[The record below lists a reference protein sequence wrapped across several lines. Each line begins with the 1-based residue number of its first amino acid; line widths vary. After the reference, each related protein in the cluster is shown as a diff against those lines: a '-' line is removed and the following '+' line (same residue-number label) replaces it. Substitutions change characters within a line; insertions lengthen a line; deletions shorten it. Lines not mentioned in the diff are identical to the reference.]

1 MKIAKNG
8 ESVIKA
14 KIETVKNV
22 DEDEGLSQDHRE
34 QRKLQSIMVSLLY
47 SLVMNMS
54 ITLET
59 SVGNIHNE

>member
-8 ESVIKA
+8 ESVTKV